1 MAAVHLTKTDF
12 GEKIKTGIAL
22 VDFWAEWCGPC
33 KMAAPVIDQ
42 LSDEYAG
49 KVLIGKV
56 DVDAEGELAQK
67 FGVMSI
73 PTVILFK
80 DGVELARQVDLPVSK
95 ATLTYLRRLEF
106 RLLWLLKILMENIY
120 DVIIIGSGPAG
131 LTAGIYTSRANLKT
145 LIIAGQ
151 SGGATDA
158 DNGCGKLPG
167 IP

>member
-1 MAAVHLTKTDF
+1 MAAAHLTKADF
-12 GEKIKTGIAL
+12 DEKIKTGVVM
-22 VDFWAEWCGPC
+22 VDFWAEWRGPC

-80 DGVELARQVDLPVSK
+80 DGAELARQVGFAGK
-95 ATLTYLRRLEF
+95 QGYLD
-106 RLLWLLKILMENIY
+106 LLKK
-120 DVIIIGSGPAG
+120 
-131 LTAGIYTSRANLKT
+131 AGI
-145 LIIAGQ
+145 
-151 SGGATDA
+151 
-158 DNGCGKLPG
+158 
-167 IP
+167 